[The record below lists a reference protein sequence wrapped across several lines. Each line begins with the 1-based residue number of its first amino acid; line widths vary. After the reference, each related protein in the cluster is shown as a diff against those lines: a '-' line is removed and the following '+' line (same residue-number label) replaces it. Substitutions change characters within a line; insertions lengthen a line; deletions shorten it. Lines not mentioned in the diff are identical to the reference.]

1 MKKIGNFGSFLTGVD
16 NQKLSNLEGERKI
29 AALLGPMKGFTVTC
43 SPLQDN
49 NNNTKTGTR
58 SRSQDLSKSAMLFER
73 GLRKSS
79 SLTNGIDSVHCSN
92 MDTNRIQESMAK
104 KARGLTVHSDLN
116 ITSTSFMLNISGEQP
131 TMVERR
137 KC

>member
-1 MKKIGNFGSFLTGVD
+1 MKKIGNFDSFLTGVD
-16 NQKLSNLEGERKI
+16 NQKLSNLEGGKKI
-29 AALLGPMKGFTVTC
+29 PVLLEPMKGSTVAC

-49 NNNTKTGTR
+49 NIKTDTR

-79 SLTNGIDSVHCSN
+79 SLTNGIDSVHCSI
-92 MDTNRIQESMAK
+92 MDTNGIQESMAK
-104 KARGLTVHSDLN
+104 KARGLADSSDLN
-116 ITSTSFMLNISGEQP
+116 ITSTSFILNTSGEQP

>member
-1 MKKIGNFGSFLTGVD
+1 MKKIGSFGSFLTGVG
-16 NQKLSNLEGERKI
+16 NQKLSNLEGGKKI
-29 AALLGPMKGFTVTC
+29 PALLGPMKGSTVAC

-49 NNNTKTGTR
+49 IKTDTR

-79 SLTNGIDSVHCSN
+79 SLTNGIDSVHCSI

-104 KARGLTVHSDLN
+104 KARGLADSSDLN
-116 ITSTSFMLNISGEQP
+116 ITSTSFILNISGEQP

>member
-1 MKKIGNFGSFLTGVD
+1 MKKIGNFGSFLTGVG
-16 NQKLSNLEGERKI
+16 NQKLSNLEGGRKI
-29 AALLGPMKGFTVTC
+29 AALLGPMKGSTVTC

-49 NNNTKTGTR
+49 NNTKTDTR
-58 SRSQDLSKSAMLFER
+58 SRSQDLSKFAMLFER

>member
-1 MKKIGNFGSFLTGVD
+1 MKKIGNFGSFLTGVG
-16 NQKLSNLEGERKI
+16 NQKLSNLEGGKKI
-29 AALLGPMKGFTVTC
+29 PALLGPMKGSTVAC
-43 SPLQDN
+43 SPLQEN
-49 NNNTKTGTR
+49 NNIKTDTR
-58 SRSQDLSKSAMLFER
+58 SRLQDLSKSAMLFER

-79 SLTNGIDSVHCSN
+79 SLTNGIDSVHCSI

-104 KARGLTVHSDLN
+104 KARGLADSSDLN
-116 ITSTSFMLNISGEQP
+116 ITSTSFILNTSGEQP

>member
-1 MKKIGNFGSFLTGVD
+1 MKKIGNFGSFLTGVG
-16 NQKLSNLEGERKI
+16 NQKLSNLEGGRKI
-29 AALLGPMKGFTVTC
+29 GALLEPKKGSTVTC

-49 NNNTKTGTR
+49 NNNKTDTR

-92 MDTNRIQESMAK
+92 MDTNGIQESMPK
-104 KARGLTVHSDLN
+104 KARGLAHRSDFN
-116 ITSTSFMLNISGEQP
+116 ITSTSFMLNTSGEQP